1 MPHLRI
7 RRPLAWAVVG
17 TLLLPVVLSLVL
29 GLAGL
34 LAGLGDDAGA
44 AICRGVALVVGV
56 LWAAAIVAAT
66 TLNAVAILAAPPRR
80 RMRRRRRE
88 RGRRRPRREPP
99 LGGIAGDRQP

>member
-1 MPHLRI
+1 MHPPRI

-34 LAGLGDDAGA
+34 LTGLGDDAGA
-44 AICRGVALVVGV
+44 AVCRGAALVVGV
-56 LWAAAIVAAT
+56 LWLTALVAAT
-66 TLNAVAILAAPPRR
+66 TLNAVAILAAPPPPRKR
-80 RMRRRRRE
+80 
-88 RGRRRPRREPP
+88 RGRGHRLRREPP

>member
-34 LAGLGDDAGA
+34 LTGLGDDAGA
-44 AICRGVALVVGV
+44 AICRGAALVVGV
-56 LWAAAIVAAT
+56 IWAAAIVAAT

-80 RMRRRRRE
+80 HKRRRRRQ
-88 RGRRRPRREPP
+88 RARRPSREPP